1 MLRGI
6 IITPNI
12 ELGARLEEVAEYT
25 GAVQIMRSVDHYLDG
40 EELERL
46 MRSQV
51 PEVVFLSVESLALAL
66 ESVKYIERAVPGVQ
80 VVGIERAAAPSVLLD
95 LMRAGIREF
104 IAYPFDPNPFVEMM
118 GRVSQAA
125 SSNPVRMQLSDSVFS
140 FLPAKAGCGTSTI
153 ALNTALTFSK
163 MKATKTLMVD
173 LDLNSGLLG
182 FMLKL
187 DTQVSIYDAAEHA
200 ANLDEHLWPQLI
212 TKKGPLDVIC
222 SGRLD
227 PRMRIEGAQVR
238 AIISFARR
246 FYRSIC
252 IDMSGN
258 MEKYSIDIMQE
269 SKRIFVVCTPE
280 IPALHLARKK
290 VQLLQNL
297 ELGDRVS
304 VLLNRSQKNALI
316 GASQIQQLLGV
327 PVYQEFP
334 NDYRG
339 VHNALTMG
347 KEVEPNSE
355 LGKQFRKLA
364 NSVIDNPSEEAAA
377 PEKKAKKKG
386 FLSMLGLSPASAKS

>member
-66 ESVKYIERAVPGVQ
+66 ESVKYIEKTVPGVQ
-80 VVGIERAAAPSVLLD
+80 IVGIERAAAPSVLLD

-125 SSNPVRMQLSDSVFS
+125 SSNPVRMQLSDSVFT

-163 MKATKTLMVD
+163 MKNTKTLLID

-200 ANLDEHLWPQLI
+200 GSLDEHLWPQLI

-252 IDMSGN
+252 IDLSGN

-290 VQLLQNL
+290 VQLLQNM
-297 ELGDRVS
+297 ELGDRVA

-316 GASQIQQLLGV
+316 GANQIQQLLGV

-339 VHNALTMG
+339 VHQALTMG

-364 NSVIDNPSEEAAA
+364 NSVIDNPDTEAAA
-377 PEKKAKKKG
+377 PEPKAKKKG

>member
-25 GAVQIMRSVDHYLDG
+25 GAVQIMRSVDRYLDG
-40 EELERL
+40 EELERM

-66 ESVKYIERAVPGVQ
+66 ESVKYIEKTVPGVQ
-80 VVGIERAAAPSVLLD
+80 VIGIERSASPQVLLD

-104 IAYPFDPNPFVEMM
+104 LAYPFDPNPFVEMM
-118 GRVSQAA
+118 TRVTEAA
-125 SSNPVRMQLSDSVFS
+125 AQNPVRAHMADSVFT

-153 ALNTALTFSK
+153 ALNTALTFAK
-163 MKATKTLMVD
+163 MKDTKTLLVD

-187 DTQVSIYDAAEHA
+187 DTQISVYDAAEHA

-227 PRMRIEGAQVR
+227 PRMRIEPQQIRHVLN
-238 AIISFARR
+238 FARR

-252 IDMSGN
+252 IDLSGN
-258 MEKYSIDIMQE
+258 MEKYSIEMMQE
-269 SKRIFVVCTPE
+269 SKRVFVVCTPE
-280 IPALHLARKK
+280 IPSLHLARKK

-297 ELGDRVS
+297 ELGDRVC
-304 VLLNRSQKNALI
+304 VLLNRSQKSTLI
-316 GASQIQQLLGV
+316 GAAQIQQLLGV
-327 PVYQEFP
+327 PVFQEFP

-339 VHNALTMG
+339 VHQALTTG
-347 KEVEPNSE
+347 KEVDPNSE

-364 NSVIDNPSEEAAA
+364 NTVLDNGDAEAV

-386 FLSMLGLSPASAKS
+386 FLGMLGLSSASAKA